1 MNIWKRGVCLLLT
14 LVMAAALAGCGT
26 RREPQTLR
34 VCLPELPGTLD
45 PAMVTTDSER
55 IVVSHLYENLMKLS
69 SDGQGGSRV
78 EAGAARKYTCTDN
91 NDGTQTYT
99 FTLRDM
105 KWSDGQKVTAAD
117 FVYAWQRLADPATA
131 SPNAA
136 LLEMVAGYRQVRSSG
151 DVSKLQVSAPEENTF
166 VVTLS
171 NRCAYFLS
179 AVCTAAATMPVR
191 SEQPKNWQADPTA
204 LCTNGA
210 YRISEWK
217 NGLLTATVPESY
229 YDQRRLQMS
238 TLVFRFET
246 DAAMRTE
253 LLKKNE
259 VDFVLGLSQEELAD
273 EPETW
278 TPDSYPQVM
287 TLLVNQMAQSLAS
300 EELRQWASG
309 SKEGEFFYSHAYDML
324 MGVAADCGEVEVRDA
339 YLEDAERLL
348 LETGYVCPLYF
359 TGQSSRL
366 SSAYTGLLTD
376 GIGGYYFTH
385 VGQQSNG

>member
-14 LVMAAALAGCGT
+14 LVMAVALAGCGT

-117 FVYAWQRLADPATA
+117 FVYAWQRLADPATV

-259 VDFVLGLSQEELAD
+259 IRSGMTGREMLFCGKLTAWLFVLFCGFSLPKVLLS
-273 EPETW
+273 
-278 TPDSYPQVM
+278 VG
-287 TLLVNQMAQSLAS
+287 LLVLAVLLILFGFWKS
-300 EELRQWASG
+300 RKPVRIYGLILVLVSICKLILLDISYGKLELRAFSFLICG
-309 SKEGEFFYSHAYDML
+309 VICFGISFLYNRMDKNNSK
-324 MGVAADCGEVEVRDA
+324 
-339 YLEDAERLL
+339 
-348 LETGYVCPLYF
+348 
-359 TGQSSRL
+359 
-366 SSAYTGLLTD
+366 
-376 GIGGYYFTH
+376 
-385 VGQQSNG
+385 

>member
-229 YDQRRLQMS
+229 YD
-238 TLVFRFET
+238 
-246 DAAMRTE
+246 
-253 LLKKNE
+253 
-259 VDFVLGLSQEELAD
+259 
-273 EPETW
+273 
-278 TPDSYPQVM
+278 
-287 TLLVNQMAQSLAS
+287 
-300 EELRQWASG
+300 
-309 SKEGEFFYSHAYDML
+309 
-324 MGVAADCGEVEVRDA
+324 
-339 YLEDAERLL
+339 
-348 LETGYVCPLYF
+348 
-359 TGQSSRL
+359 
-366 SSAYTGLLTD
+366 
-376 GIGGYYFTH
+376 
-385 VGQQSNG
+385 

>member
-1 MNIWKRGVCLLLT
+1 MKKNRKVLALLLAVSM
-14 LVMAAALAGCGT
+14 LLGLLAGCGNKNT
-26 RREPQTLR
+26 EDEKSPVGKDGKITIHVPLTDEPSS
-34 VCLPELPGTLD
+34 LD
-45 PAMVTTDSER
+45 PG
-55 IVVSHLYENLMKLS
+55 YGNS
-69 SDGQGGSRV
+69 SDSISPRGMMYEGLVRI
-78 EAGAARKYTCTDN
+78 YDN
-91 NDGTQTYT
+91 VLAPGLAEKWEVSADGLTYT
-99 FTLRDM
+99 FHLRESY
-105 KWSDGQKVTAAD
+105 WSDGVKVTAAD

-179 AVCTAAATMPVR
+179 AVYTAAATMPVR

-217 NGLLTATVPESY
+217 DSLLTATVPESY

-287 TLLVNQMAQSLAS
+287 TLL
-300 EELRQWASG
+300 
-309 SKEGEFFYSHAYDML
+309 
-324 MGVAADCGEVEVRDA
+324 
-339 YLEDAERLL
+339 
-348 LETGYVCPLYF
+348 TGTPW
-359 TGQSSRL
+359 RR
-366 SSAYTGLLTD
+366 
-376 GIGGYYFTH
+376 
-385 VGQQSNG
+385 